1 MFALV
6 DGLRNHIVAR
16 LGTPLPQRVE
26 VTGNEGLA
34 KEEGRREREAMNIG
48 GASDAGSSVTN
59 SQRGTAVQMDSKFGS
74 CALLRNYSP
83 NATI

>member
-26 VTGNEGLA
+26 VAGDEGLA
-34 KEEGRREREAMNIG
+34 KEESRRKREAMN
-48 GASDAGSSVTN
+48 
-59 SQRGTAVQMDSKFGS
+59 
-74 CALLRNYSP
+74 
-83 NATI
+83 